1 MNDIMNTET
10 KEEEKLFDDLQENK
24 VEKAEPEEKEENE
37 KKPVRPASIIKELL
51 IYAILIVVCIWVV
64 PEYVIQRTVVSGDSM
79 VDTLQNGDSLLVD
92 KVSYRFSD
100 PERYD
105 IIVFYPKGR
114 DVEEYYVK
122 RIYGLPG
129 ETIQIKNNEIY
140 VNGEKIPDE
149 YGYDEMLSYGMAEE
163 PVTLGPDEYF
173 VLGDHRSISLDSRFP
188 YKDEQDG
195 PGPVKRE
202 NIAGKAVLRIW
213 PINSFGRLD
222 S

>member
-1 MNDIMNTET
+1 MSDMMNNET